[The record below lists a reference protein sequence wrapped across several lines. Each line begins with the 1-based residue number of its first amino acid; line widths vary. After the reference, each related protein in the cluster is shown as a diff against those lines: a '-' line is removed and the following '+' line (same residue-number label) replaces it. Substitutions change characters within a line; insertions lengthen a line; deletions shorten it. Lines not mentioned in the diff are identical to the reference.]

1 EVVYWPLCPTDPRSS
16 ASLASHRG
24 RRDRRSGEKIMAVT
38 SPGAAALYI
47 ILGFAGAGFARP
59 SQPSRQTDTSNPEF
73 RCFRGG
79 VPYFP
84 LYPRPCVLNRWGAA
98 SGTIL

>member
-1 EVVYWPLCPTDPRSS
+1 
-16 ASLASHRG
+16 
-24 RRDRRSGEKIMAVT
+24 MAVT

-47 ILGFAGAGFARP
+47 ILGFAGAGFVRR

-79 VPYFP
+79 VPYYRLDFG
-84 LYPRPCVLNRWGAA
+84 R
-98 SGTIL
+98 

>member
-1 EVVYWPLCPTDPRSS
+1 
-16 ASLASHRG
+16 
-24 RRDRRSGEKIMAVT
+24 MAVT

-79 VPYFP
+79 VPYYR
-84 LYPRPCVLNRWGAA
+84 LDLGR
-98 SGTIL
+98 